1 MARHN
6 PILLDIRRRKKEL
19 CKMDAADLRV
29 FQSVAGTG
37 SMNKAALELN
47 TVQSNVT
54 ARIKTLEDEIG
65 LALFERTNRG
75 VTLTAAGRRLLPYA
89 ARAARLL
96 DDAKRAVVDD
106 GTPAGA
112 LVIGSLE
119 TTAALRLSPVLAEFA
134 ATYPAVDL
142 MLRTGTSCEL
152 IEQVL
157 DRSLE
162 GAYVCGPVDHPDLLV
177 EPFVR
182 EELVILTAAAITSF
196 EVLSAQPNLKIIVL
210 KAGCSYRLQL
220 EAMLARRGIV
230 GVRQLEFGTL
240 EAIIS
245 CVSAGLGV
253 TLLPRALL
261 GPVWKRGR
269 VGVHALPD
277 DEKWVETV
285 FVRHREAFVSSA
297 LRAFLDLARPAVGR
311 VAAAE

>member
-1 MARHN
+1 
-6 PILLDIRRRKKEL
+6 
-19 CKMDAADLRV
+19 MDAADLRV
-29 FQSVAGTG
+29 FQSVADTG

-54 ARIKTLEDEIG
+54 ARIKALEDEVG
-65 LALFERTNRG
+65 FTLFERTNRG
-75 VTLTAAGRRLLPYA
+75 ATLTAAGRRLLPYA
-89 ARAARLL
+89 TRAARLL
-96 DDAKRAVVDD
+96 DDARRAVADD
-106 GTPAGA
+106 GNPSGA
-112 LVIGSLE
+112 LVVGSLE
-119 TTAALRLSPVLAEFA
+119 TTAALRLSPILAEFA

-142 MLRTGTSCEL
+142 SLKTGTSSEL
-152 IEQVL
+152 VDHVL

-177 EPFVR
+177 EPFFH
-182 EELVILTAAAITSF
+182 EELVILTAPTVTDF
-196 EVLSAQPNLKIIVL
+196 EVLATQPNLKIIVL

-240 EAIIS
+240 ETIIS

-261 GPVWKRGR
+261 GSVWEQGR
-269 VGVHALPD
+269 VRVHPLPD
-277 DEKWVETV
+277 SEKWVETL
-285 FVRHREAFVSSA
+285 FIQHREAFASSA
-297 LRAFLDLARPAVGR
+297 LRAFLNLARPALAR

>member
-1 MARHN
+1 
-6 PILLDIRRRKKEL
+6 
-19 CKMDAADLRV
+19 MDAADLRV
-29 FQSVAGTG
+29 FQSVADTG

-54 ARIKTLEDEIG
+54 ARIKSLEDEVG

-75 VTLTAAGRRLLPYA
+75 VTLTAAGRRLLPFA

-96 DDAKRAVVDD
+96 DDAKRAVADD

-112 LVIGSLE
+112 LVVGSLE

-134 ATYPAVDL
+134 ATYPEVDL
-142 MLRTGTSCEL
+142 SLRTGTSCEL
-152 IEQVL
+152 IDQVL

-177 EPFVR
+177 EPFFH
-182 EELVILTAAAITSF
+182 EELVILTAPAIADF
-196 EVLSAQPNLKIIVL
+196 EILAAQPNLKIIVL

-245 CVSAGLGV
+245 CVGAGLGV
-253 TLLPRALL
+253 TLLPRALI
-261 GPVWKRGR
+261 GSVWKQGR
-269 VGVHALPD
+269 VAVHALPD
-277 DEKWVETV
+277 SEKWVETV
-285 FVRHREAFVSSA
+285 FIRHREAFVSSA
-297 LRAFLDLARPAVGR
+297 LRAFLDLARPAPAR

>member
-1 MARHN
+1 
-6 PILLDIRRRKKEL
+6 
-19 CKMDAADLRV
+19 MDAADLRV
-29 FQSVAGTG
+29 FQSVADTG

-54 ARIKTLEDEIG
+54 ARIKSLEDEVG

-75 VTLTAAGRRLLPYA
+75 VTLTAAGRRLLPFA

-96 DDAKRAVVDD
+96 DDAKRAVADD

-112 LVIGSLE
+112 LVVGSLE

-142 MLRTGTSCEL
+142 SLRTGTSCEL
-152 IEQVL
+152 IDQVL

-162 GAYVCGPVDHPDLLV
+162 GAYVCGPVDHPDLMV
-177 EPFVR
+177 EPFFH
-182 EELVILTAAAITSF
+182 EELVILTAPAIADF
-196 EVLSAQPNLKIIVL
+196 EILGAQPNLKIIVL

-245 CVSAGLGV
+245 CVGAGLGV
-253 TLLPRALL
+253 TLLPRALI
-261 GPVWKRGR
+261 GSVWKQGR
-269 VGVHALPD
+269 VAVHALPD
-277 DEKWVETV
+277 SEKWVETL
-285 FVRHREAFVSSA
+285 FIRHREAFVSSA
-297 LRAFLDLARPAVGR
+297 LRAFLDLARPAPTR

>member
-1 MARHN
+1 
-6 PILLDIRRRKKEL
+6 
-19 CKMDAADLRV
+19 MDAADLRV

-261 GPVWKRGR
+261 GSVWKRGR

-277 DEKWVETV
+277 NEKWVETV
-285 FVRHREAFVSSA
+285 FIRHREAFVSSA
-297 LRAFLDLARPAVGR
+297 LRAFLDLARPDLARIAV
-311 VAAAE
+311 AE